1 MIVDDLVD
9 VKGVDLL
16 CWNDLMEKAYGLK
29 RRLLARTDENLLSFI
44 HSDPEG
50 AFVASDDYAGIIGSS
65 FSHVWGTTG
74 WIGPLSVLPS
84 HQSKGLGKELLK
96 RSLLYLEDQGCIDI
110 GLETMPENP
119 TNMGM
124 YLRAGMNPEGLVVI
138 MGKKVDLRELEE
150 EPSGHVNIERLSESA
165 AEGNI
170 TEDIRRISRSFRLGL
185 DYSKEIALTK
195 EFGFGDTLIA
205 TSRENMV
212 GFAVVQ
218 TAPRRI
224 SMPMTTVRVLALD
237 PRSKDEFL
245 EPLIISSELLAA
257 DASSPEIHIAVPIA
271 CRSIAVP
278 IACRRGLDIL
288 FSRGYSVVQT
298 FERMMWMGSSG
309 VNDKHYNFC
318 SWTG

>member
-16 CWNDLMEKAYGLK
+16 CWNDLMEKAYGI
-29 RRLLARTDENLLSFI
+29 RRKLLARTDENLLSFL

-50 AFVASDDYAGIIGSS
+50 AFVAADGYAGIVGSS

-74 WIGPLSVLPS
+74 WVGPLSVLPS

-110 GLETMPENP
+110 GLETMPENV

-138 MGKKVDLRELEE
+138 MGRKVELAELEE
-150 EPSGHVNIERLSESA
+150 EPSGRVNIERLSESA
-165 AEGNI
+165 AEDSVAA
-170 TEDIRRISRSFRLGL
+170 DIRSISRSFRLGL
-185 DYSKEIALTK
+185 DYMKEIELTK

-205 TSRENMV
+205 TSKESIV
-212 GFAVVQ
+212 GFAVVH
-218 TAPRRI
+218 TVPRRI
-224 SMPMTTVRVLALD
+224 NMPMTTIRVLALD
-237 PRSKDEFL
+237 PKSKDEFL
-245 EPLIISSELLAA
+245 EPLIVSAELLAA
-257 DASSPEIHIAVPIA
+257 DARSPEIHV
-271 CRSIAVP
+271 AVP
-278 IACRRGLDIL
+278 IACRRGMDIL

-309 VNDKHYNFC
+309 INDKNYNLC